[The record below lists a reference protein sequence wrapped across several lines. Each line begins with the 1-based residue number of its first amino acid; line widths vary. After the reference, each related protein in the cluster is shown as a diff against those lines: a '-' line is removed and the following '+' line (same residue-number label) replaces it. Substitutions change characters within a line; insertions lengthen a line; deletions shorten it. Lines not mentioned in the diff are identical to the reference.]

1 MPKNGG
7 VNMRLKNSIVELI
20 CFTLSLG
27 LSSCF
32 LANTYSHNS
41 FKRAQEFIPF
51 DVVIVPGV
59 PFGDSATSSIFRARI
74 LWAKYLYDQKLTK
87 NIIFS
92 GAAVY
97 SPYEE
102 GKIMKMIA
110 DSLGVASENTFSET
124 SAEHSTEN
132 VYYSWK
138 MALQLGFKKIA
149 LATDPFQTLMVKG
162 FITKNCPEVKVIPI
176 IFQRIDMKS
185 KVWMPKINPRLAI
198 KSGYVNLT
206 SRESFWER
214 FKGTRGKKIKFD

>member
-1 MPKNGG
+1 
-7 VNMRLKNSIVELI
+7 MRWSRIY
-20 CFTLSLG
+20 SG
-27 LSSCF
+27 LLLFIFPFLTSGCF
-32 LANTYSHNS
+32 LANTYSLNS
-41 FKRAQEFIPF
+41 FYRAQAHIPF

-74 LWAKYLYDQKLTK
+74 LWAKYLYDQKITK

-102 GKIMKMIA
+102 GKIMKIIA
-110 DSLGVASENTFSET
+110 DSLGVPSENTFSET
-124 SAEHSTEN
+124 VAEHSTEN

-138 MALQLGFKKIA
+138 MAHQLGFEKIA
-149 LATDPFQTLMVKG
+149 LATDPFQTLMVRG
-162 FITKNCPEVKVIPI
+162 FIHKHCPDVKVIPV

-185 KVWMPKINPRLAI
+185 KVWMPSIDPRLA
-198 KSGYVNLT
+198 KKEGYVNLT
-206 SRESFWER
+206 NRESFWER